1 MRHDFLFGC
10 GAFDFIPYVK
20 DGDEEHKE
28 IVESWQ
34 KIFNYG
40 TLPFYWGRYEPVEGE
55 PDRDSL
61 MKTAEYM
68 KSKGDYLVS
77 VDGTEQKMT
86 LVQDW
91 EKVIEI

>member
-1 MRHDFLFGC
+1 MDISHRK
-10 GAFDFIPYVK
+10 VK
-20 DGDEEHKE
+20 TVFRVTDAEGH
-28 IVESWQ
+28 
-34 KIFNYG
+34 
-40 TLPFYWGRYEPVEGE
+40 PFYWGRYEPVEGE

-86 LVQDW
+86 LVQDG
-91 EKVIEI
+91 EKVIVI